1 MLTLK
6 QAFSVAAL
14 QQNSRTQSQQCDS
27 CPLQQLHKLCDRI
40 EGETSTVC
48 HITHGYHVLSLYQ
61 PIPLSYCIPLFLH
74 LSEVLVHTFTFITRF
89 SGTLKK
95 LLIQKVLLYYHFF
108 FYWIIKGDTLKKN
121 SLSFFHTVTNTLLNV
136 FERSAHRGC
145 KYNKNSN
152 ILKHFISHYYFNIFK
167 KVIYFCGFISVIY
180 FFKTEFSS
188 AITELFSIESF

>member
-48 HITHGYHVLSLYQ
+48 HGYHVLSLYQ

-74 LSEVLVHTFTFITRF
+74 LSEVLSNKPSSAHIHIYYQISWYTKEIVQLKSTIVITSFF
-89 SGTLKK
+89 S
-95 LLIQKVLLYYHFF
+95 FF
-108 FYWIIKGDTLKKN
+108 LIIKGD
-121 SLSFFHTVTNTLLNV
+121 
-136 FERSAHRGC
+136 
-145 KYNKNSN
+145 
-152 ILKHFISHYYFNIFK
+152 ILKNVPS
-167 KVIYFCGFISVIY
+167 
-180 FFKTEFSS
+180 TFSS
-188 AITELFSIESF
+188 FEKHKHY